1 MNNKDEIIDTTSFL
15 LTPINDI
22 SNNGFISRVS
32 YEITVTQP
40 PNNWLLIHGT
50 AMGAGI
56 VAASM
61 VYSTV
66 KATGTVAASTAEL
79 GINIGGTMLSES
91 TRMLFGDI
99 PAAVVAAAVKTTATV
114 VNSGLSAASS
124 TTAVLAGAVAGAAAS
139 ATTLLTGIAVEGIHS
154 SVNTVLQYFTGVQQP
169 SLEEY
174 HDMSFIIYDIS
185 SSNVLC
191 YDTVTLKSD
200 EQNNNYGFGDSK
212 DSLLERGGDNGDAF
226 ASLDTSLETVQ
237 MDTKS
242 QATATTAN
250 ISEGGYFDTVQ
261 TVGTG
266 TGKQKARN
274 RNS

>member
-1 MNNKDEIIDTTSFL
+1 MNNKDEIINTTSFL

-32 YEITVTQP
+32 YEITVTPP

-66 KATGTVAASTAEL
+66 KATGTVTASTTEL
-79 GINIGGTMLSES
+79 GINIGGKILSES
-91 TRMLFGDI
+91 TRLLFGDI
-99 PAAVVAAAVKTTATV
+99 PAAVVSAAVRTTATV
-114 VNSGLSAASS
+114 VISGLSAASS
-124 TTAVLAGAVAGAAAS
+124 TTAVIAGAVAGATAS
-139 ATTLLTGIAVEGIHS
+139 AATLLTGIAVEGIHS
-154 SVNTVLQYFTGVQQP
+154 SVNTVLQYFTGMQQQ
-169 SLEEY
+169 LEEY

-200 EQNNNYGFGDSK
+200 EQNNNYEFGDSK
-212 DSLLERGGDNGDAF
+212 ESLLERGGYNGNAF
-226 ASLDTSLETVQ
+226 ASLDPSLETVQ

-242 QATATTAN
+242 QATAATN
-250 ISEGGYFDTVQ
+250 YINEGGYFDTVQ
-261 TVGTG
+261 TVRTG
-266 TGKQKARN
+266 IGKQKARN